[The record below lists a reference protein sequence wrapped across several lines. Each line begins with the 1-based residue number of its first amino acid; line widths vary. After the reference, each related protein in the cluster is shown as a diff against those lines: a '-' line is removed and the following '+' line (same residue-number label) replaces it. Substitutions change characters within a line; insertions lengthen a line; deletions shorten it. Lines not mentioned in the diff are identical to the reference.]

1 MAVQLNYLAPRG
13 WQPPQADE
21 NYVIVQFK
29 LQLAP
34 GVGENMFE
42 QAAASV
48 AAESSTGTWTT
59 VEDRFDS
66 GMKKAEEYKAIVFD
80 LDHHHHMFKVA
91 YRADLFEA
99 GNMSGFLAG
108 PAGNIAGMKMVQGL
122 RIFDIRFPR
131 PLVESFPGPRYGVDG
146 LRELLGYNDRRPILG
161 TVPKPK
167 VGRTAEE
174 QAALARRLWTAGDGS
189 YDFIKDDENLTSLP
203 FNKFE
208 DRCRLVHQ
216 VQREIEAATGRK
228 KLYLCNITH
237 SDLEVMRQRAELIA
251 QEGGRVMMMDV
262 VTTGFAAVHTMRL
275 KNPGLFIHAH
285 RAMHGFLTR
294 ESGPGI
300 RGEGSLW
307 GFSISMLTLAKIFR
321 LLGVDSLH
329 IGSPKSKMQDYGE
342 SELIDAAMNPTEVS
356 GHDAFTQFHITREEH
371 HALQALN
378 LNETKADTNFHT
390 LGQKWYNLKP
400 VWSVASGGLHP
411 GVMDTVVNKL
421 GTDIFIQLG
430 GGVLGHPG
438 GAERGV
444 EAALEARQAIMSG
457 LTIKDYIKK
466 YPTSALAEAVAKW
479 GTEPKIVY

>member
-1 MAVQLNYLAPRG
+1 MAVQLDYIAPGG
-13 WQPPQADE
+13 WQPPEADE
-21 NYVIVQFK
+21 KYVIVQFK
-29 LQLAP
+29 LQLAN
-34 GVGENMFE
+34 GVGENMFT

-66 GMKKAEEYKAIVFD
+66 GMKLADDYKALAYDINER
-80 LDHHHHMFKVA
+80 DHLFKVA
-91 YRADLFEA
+91 YRADLFEP
-99 GNMSGFLAG
+99 GNISGFLAG
-108 PAGNIAGMKMVQGL
+108 PVGNIAGMKMVQGL
-122 RIFDIRFPR
+122 RIFDIRFPK
-131 PLVESFPGPRYGVDG
+131 PIVESFPGPRFGIDG
-146 LRELLGYNDRRPILG
+146 LRETLGHSDKKPLLG

-208 DRCRLVHQ
+208 DRCRAVLK
-216 VQREIEAATGRK
+216 VQREVESKQGSK

-237 SDLEVMRQRAELIA
+237 SDIDIMMDHANLIA

-262 VTTGFAAVHTMRL
+262 VTTGFAAVHTMRQ

-285 RAMHGFLTR
+285 RAMHGFMTR

-300 RGEGSLW
+300 RGQGSLW
-307 GFSISMLTLAKIFR
+307 GFSISMLTLAKIYR

-342 SELIDAAMNPTEVS
+342 SELIDAAMNPAEVA
-356 GHDAFTQFHITREEH
+356 GYDPYTQFNITREEH
-371 HALQALN
+371 HAVQALTM
-378 LNETKADTNFHT
+378 NETKADINYHT
-390 LGQKWYNLKP
+390 LGQKWYGIKP

-421 GTDIFIQLG
+421 GHDIFIQLG

-444 EAALEARQAIMSG
+444 EAALEARQAVMAGVS
-457 LTIKDYIKK
+457 IKDYVKQN
-466 YPTSALAEAVAKW
+466 PASALAEAVGKW